1 MRDCVLNRAPAAS
14 PAVCVE
20 GCSRGERGRA
30 RLRTTN
36 ELGSSVIEVALV
48 MPILLLVVTGICTFG
63 IALNNYLMLTE
74 STSIG
79 ARLLAI
85 SRQQTTDPCAYTVPA
100 IYNAAPLL
108 TQANFSF
115 HWVFTEQNGTV
126 DGTYN
131 GTTCTAAAAYMQQ
144 GEAAQVTVTYPC
156 SLAVYGVNYSP
167 GCTLK
172 AQTTE
177 LIQ

>member
-1 MRDCVLNRAPAAS
+1 MRDCAQNYAAAS
-14 PAVCVE
+14 PGACVKT
-20 GCSRGERGRA
+20 CSRGERVR
-30 RLRTTN
+30 RLRTRN
-36 ELGSSVIEVALV
+36 ERGASVIEVALV

-63 IALNNYLMLTE
+63 IALNNYLMLTDA
-74 STSIG
+74 TSIG

-85 SRQQTTDPCAYTVPA
+85 SRNQTTDPCAYTVPA
-100 IYNAAPLL
+100 VYNAAPLL
-108 TQANFSF
+108 TQSSFSF
-115 HWVFTEQNGTV
+115 TWVFTEPNGTV
-126 DGTYN
+126 DGTYT
-131 GTTCTAAAAYMQQ
+131 GTSCTKAAAYMQPS
-144 GEAAQVTVTYPC
+144 EAAQMTVTYPC